1 MSTEGKS
8 IETESRLVVVWSWG
22 WEQSLTINGLEG
34 SYWGDENVLKLNYG
48 DVLQLGKISL
58 KIIERDKFLTLQF
71 LV

>member
-1 MSTEGKS
+1 MSTEDKS